1 MKQKTDRE
9 WVLYIIMEV
18 LEQSEHE
25 PEKHSDTIL
34 HQVFSEN
41 ELTGQTKAL
50 IKRLSYGVIE
60 RKIELDYIIN
70 EFSKTK
76 VKKMKPL
83 IRNILRIGVYE
94 LRYMEQIP
102 ASATCNEAVKLVAKR
117 GLHGLKGFVNG
128 VLRTISREKDKMVLP
143 DMGVRY
149 SMPAWLVKKLIE
161 DRGQDETL
169 CILKS
174 FFETKPL
181 TIRVNQSKVK
191 IEHYIRKLEND
202 GIRWENGWYMKDALH
217 ILGNINAMELPGF
230 QDGEFVVQDES
241 SMLPVLC
248 AGIRPGQMILD
259 LCASPGGK
267 TFQAAEY
274 TGKNG
279 TVYARDLTPY
289 KVQKIQQNA
298 LRLKTENVLV
308 SCSDATVF
316 DESMQGKADVVIAD
330 VPCSGI
336 GIIGRKPDIKYHISK
351 QRCEQLVKIQRK
363 ILSQAVRYV
372 KPGGVLMYSTCTIS
386 REENEENVEYIMENF
401 PFQCESMKRFLPE
414 SLRVYEKDGML
425 QMLPGVHKSD
435 GFFVARFIC
444 KGSGVE

>member
-298 LRLKTENVLV
+298 LRLKTENILV

>member
-169 CILKS
+169 CSLKS

-298 LRLKTENVLV
+298 LRLKTENILV

>member
-217 ILGNINAMELPGF
+217 ILGNINAMELTGF

-298 LRLKTENVLV
+298 LRLKTENILV